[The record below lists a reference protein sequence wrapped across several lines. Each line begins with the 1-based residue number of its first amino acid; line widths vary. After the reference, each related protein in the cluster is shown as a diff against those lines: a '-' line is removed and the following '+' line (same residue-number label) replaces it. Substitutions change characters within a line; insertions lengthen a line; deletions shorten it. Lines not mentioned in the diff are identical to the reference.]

1 MRTNALFAW
10 LISHQPTVLFSQNK
24 PATNNQSAVLFS
36 QNKPAPAI
44 SHQPNE
50 QAAGECFFSPCGLR
64 KRADPVVSGF
74 GVMVAKGLVINYT
87 PVKPDKVYLRRVI
100 SLEVGGVFLDGTET
114 DRSQC
119 HTLTGG
125 ASSASTQATGQSHTR
140 IPWQPGI
147 GPPLR

>member
-1 MRTNALFAW
+1 
-10 LISHQPTVLFSQNK
+10 
-24 PATNNQSAVLFS
+24 
-36 QNKPAPAI
+36 
-44 SHQPNE
+44 
-50 QAAGECFFSPCGLR
+50 
-64 KRADPVVSGF
+64 VVSGF